1 MKKKL
6 YFLLAC
12 VAMSTCL
19 WAQTP
24 ILGEW
29 ITVDDATGEQKSVV
43 RIYQAENGKYY
54 GQIIELFGEGA
65 ATAVCEACEGAEHN
79 QPIVGLTIIRDM
91 QLKDGEL
98 RGGKVLDP
106 DNGKFYYAKVYLK
119 DGKLVLR
126 GSLDKAGLLGRSQ
139 TWLPKH

>member
-1 MKKKL
+1 MKKRNL
-6 YFLLAC
+6 FLV
-12 VAMSTCL
+12 VALFFATTML
-19 WAQTP
+19 AQTP

-43 RIYQAENGKYY
+43 LIYQANNGKYY
-54 GQIIELFGEGA
+54 GDIIQLFGPNAE
-65 ATAVCEACEGAEHN
+65 TAVCEACEGAEHK

-119 DGKLVLR
+119 DGKLILR
-126 GSLDKAGLLGRSQ
+126 GSLDKAGILGRSQ
-139 TWLPKH
+139 TWLPK

>member
-6 YFLLAC
+6 YFLLTC
-12 VAMSTCL
+12 VVMTTCL

-29 ITVDDATGEQKSVV
+29 ITVDDATGEHKSIV

-54 GQIIELFGEGA
+54 GQIIDLLEENA
-65 ATAVCEACEGAEHN
+65 DNAVCTECTGADYN

-91 QLKDGEL
+91 QLKNGEL
-98 RGGKVLDP
+98 RDGKVLDP

-119 DGKLVLR
+119 DGKLILR
-126 GSLDKAGLLGRSQ
+126 GSLDKAGVLGRSQ
-139 TWLPKH
+139 TWLPKN

>member
-6 YFLLAC
+6 YFILAC
-12 VAMSTCL
+12 IAMSTCL
-19 WAQTP
+19 YAQTP

-29 ITVDDATGEQKSVV
+29 ITVDDATGEHKSVV
-43 RIYQAENGKYY
+43 RIYQADNGKYY
-54 GQIIELFGEGA
+54 GQIIALLGEDGDA
-65 ATAVCEACEGAEHN
+65 LCTECTGEDHN

-91 QLKDGEL
+91 QLNNGEL

-139 TWLPKH
+139 TWLPKK

>member
-12 VAMSTCL
+12 ISMSACL
-19 WAQTP
+19 EAQTP

-29 ITVDDATGEQKSVV
+29 ITVDDATGEHKSVV
-43 RIYQAENGKYY
+43 RIYQSENGLYY
-54 GQIIELFGEGA
+54 GQIIDLLEENADDALCVECTGEDR
-65 ATAVCEACEGAEHN
+65 N

-98 RGGKVLDP
+98 RSGKVLDP
-106 DNGKFYYAKVYLK
+106 DNGKFYYARVYLK
-119 DGKLVLR
+119 DGKLILR

-139 TWLPKH
+139 TWLPKN